1 MVQEHFLFY
10 FFNTT
15 QMLEQNTTKKPIQ
28 LEKLKQEVFLY
39 QFCLHLVKIDTT
51 DWLTDIPRSKLM
63 LTLPRQW
70 SSTPPKSYKKHLWT
84 DLLTVTKWK

>member
-10 FFNTT
+10 FFNTI
-15 QMLEQNTTKKPIQ
+15 QMLEQNTTKKNIQ

-39 QFCLHLVKIDTT
+39 QFCLHLVKIDAT
-51 DWLTDIPRSKLM
+51 DWLTDMPRSKLM

-70 SSTPPKSYKKHLWT
+70 SSIPPKPLYPDDAINAKKF
-84 DLLTVTKWK
+84 